1 MNGLTNP
8 QELDKLRRDSIIG
21 QLKMKYGSDPD
32 GFRAYLPSVAAV
44 LDAMN
49 PPPRPSKP
57 PFVLTEQERTRH
69 KQALGEILILQEFG
83 ESGSVS
89 SIQAIEALEH
99 CANLILDGS
108 LPIDVNFP
116 GKVKLMKAAVG
127 RLPDDF
133 KKDETIV
140 LDCSRSR
147 DEVVN
152 RASVIRGVYLELD
165 KNMRLISISVYPDK
179 YRERFE
185 MLSIVGIG
193 RETKSDVSIRH
204 DDYLAEI
211 DPHGRY

>member
-83 ESGSVS
+83 ESGRLHAQVVAS
-89 SIQAIEALEH
+89 
-99 CANLILDGS
+99 D
-108 LPIDVNFP
+108 
-116 GKVKLMKAAVG
+116 
-127 RLPDDF
+127 LPDLLLLVEHPHVYNSTRTCASYQSAYILTSIGNAS
-133 KKDETIV
+133 K
-140 LDCSRSR
+140 CSRLLASDEKLSR
-147 DEVVN
+147 
-152 RASVIRGVYLELD
+152 
-165 KNMRLISISVYPDK
+165 MCP
-179 YRERFE
+179 
-185 MLSIVGIG
+185 
-193 RETKSDVSIRH
+193 SDTTTT
-204 DDYLAEI
+204 
-211 DPHGRY
+211 